1 MSDDTNALP
10 LGDTGA
16 AALPHTALSRR
27 IDGALN
33 LLGSLASWL
42 WIAVVVAIVVNV
54 VYRYILRNNIGQ
66 LEELQWHLY
75 ATAFLV
81 GLAYTVVHDE
91 HVRVDVV
98 YGSRSLRTKAWVDF
112 LGILIF
118 ALPFA
123 LFILYY
129 AWPFVVASYVAGER
143 SQNPSGLPYRFLIKG
158 VLLVAFSLLILAFL
172 SRLTRTTA
180 YLFGFPKPLTG
191 GREG

>member
-1 MSDDTNALP
+1 MSNDTPTAP
-10 LGDTGA
+10 LGEAGA
-16 AALPHTALSRR
+16 QARLPHTWLSKR
-27 IDGALN
+27 IDG
-33 LLGSLASWL
+33 LLDVVGSLASWL
-42 WIAVVVAIVVNV
+42 WIAVVAAIVINV

-75 ATAFLV
+75 ATAFLI

-91 HVRVDVV
+91 HVRVDVI

-123 LFILYY
+123 LFVLYY
-129 AWPFVVASYVAGER
+129 AWPFVVASYVSGER
-143 SQNPSGLPYRFLIKG
+143 SVNPSGLPYRFLIKG
-158 VLLVAFSLLILAFL
+158 MLVLGFGLLVLAFV

-180 YLFGFPKPLTG
+180 LLFGFPKPI
-191 GREG
+191 RAER